1 MTENTLTLNLI
12 KNIINNVVIY
22 SQPQNFI
29 ILASIYNE
37 ISHLLTSPST
47 GFNVSLINMHK
58 FFLNTQ

>member
-37 ISHLLTSPST
+37 IFHLLTSPST
-47 GFNVSLINMHK
+47 GLNVSLINMHK
-58 FFLNTQ
+58 FFLNT